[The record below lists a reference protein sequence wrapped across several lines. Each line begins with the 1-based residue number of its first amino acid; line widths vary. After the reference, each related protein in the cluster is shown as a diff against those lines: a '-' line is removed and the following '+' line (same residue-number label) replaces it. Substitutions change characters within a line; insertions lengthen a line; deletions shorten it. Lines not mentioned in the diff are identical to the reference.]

1 MVTKENLK
9 KLYYIYIPIMDLELI
24 NAVKRNNI
32 DNVEELL
39 KKGANINTIAGTI
52 NTTECQIYD
61 NDIKNVTPLLV
72 ALILHDNNDS
82 QKNYS
87 KMAKLLLNKGADPA
101 IVLDDKPLH
110 MNSSPLLWSII
121 KELPDVGELIV
132 EKLLQ
137 TKTKQQIAAY
147 LNLVETF
154 DGENTN
160 ASCMDDIFSNGYY
173 HLGAML
179 YNLGGRI
186 HQKVTDSTHTPLH
199 SAIEFRQKKEQN
211 KHILSMIQMN
221 HPDLHALDDEDYTP
235 LARACERKYEDIAM
249 ALVENGSDIRRVADA
264 LGNDETT
271 KIVCSKNVNNTFN
284 SLWYNTDLKKAIYDD
299 DYQRFEEIINGEHI
313 LSAINN
319 AYLLNREKMIK
330 YFEAYPELFNL
341 RTLDRKTIWHIATKS
356 GNTRLIKRL
365 PELVK
370 REKASSVISRFL
382 RKKSKKAMKKSSK
395 NGGTRRCHS
404 SKC

>member
-1 MVTKENLK
+1 
-9 KLYYIYIPIMDLELI
+9 MDLELI
-24 NAVKRNNI
+24 DAVKRNNI
-32 DNVEELL
+32 NVVKELL

-52 NTTECQIYD
+52 N
-61 NDIKNVTPLLV
+61 DIEKATPLLV
-72 ALILHDNNDS
+72 ALILHDSNDS

-87 KMAKLLLNKGADPA
+87 DMAKLLLNRGADPA
-101 IVLDDKPLH
+101 IVLNH
-110 MNSSPLLWSII
+110 QSSYMNSSPLSWSIY

-137 TKTKQQIAAY
+137 TKTKEQIAAY
-147 LNLVETF
+147 INLVETF
-154 DGENTN
+154 DGQDDIDYTD
-160 ASCMDDIFSNGYY
+160 SCMYLVFDKKYY
-173 HLGAML
+173 KLGAML
-179 YNLGGRI
+179 YHLGGRI
-186 HQKVTDSTHTPLH
+186 IYEQDSENTSTPLH
-199 SAIEFRQKKEQN
+199 FAIHHSFKHTEDEK
-211 KHILSMIQMN
+211 KHIKSMIRMN
-221 HPDLHALDDEDYTP
+221 HPDLYILDEEDYTP
-235 LARACERKYEDIAM
+235 LARACEKKYEDIAM

-264 LGNDETT
+264 IGDDETT
-271 KIVCSKNVNNTFN
+271 KIVCSKNVNNTFI

-330 YFEAYPELFNL
+330 YFEANPELFNL

-365 PELVK
+365 PELAK

-382 RKKSKKAMKKSSK
+382 RKSKKAMKKSSK

-404 SKC
+404 SKS

>member
-1 MVTKENLK
+1 
-9 KLYYIYIPIMDLELI
+9 MDLELI

-32 DNVEELL
+32 DDVEDLL

-52 NTTECQIYD
+52 N
-61 NDIKNVTPLLV
+61 DIEKATPLLV
-72 ALILHDNNDS
+72 ALILHDSDDS

-87 KMAKLLLNKGADPA
+87 DMAKLLLNRGADPA
-101 IVLDDKPLH
+101 IVLNH
-110 MNSSPLLWSII
+110 QNSYMNSSPLLWSIY
-121 KELPDVGELIV
+121 KELPDVGKLIV

-137 TKTKQQIAAY
+137 TKTKEQIAAY
-147 LNLVETF
+147 INLVETF
-154 DGENTN
+154 HGNDDIEY
-160 ASCMDDIFSNGYY
+160 ADSCMYLVFDKKYY
-173 HLGAML
+173 ELGAML
-179 YNLGGRI
+179 YHLGGRVIYEQDSENTSTSLHLAI
-186 HQKVTDSTHTPLH
+186 HHFKNTED
-199 SAIEFRQKKEQN
+199 EKE
-211 KHILSMIQMN
+211 HIISMIRMN
-221 HPDLHALDDEDYTP
+221 HPDLYILDEENYTP
-235 LARACERKYEDIAM
+235 LARACEKKYEDIAM

-264 LGNDETT
+264 IGDDFPT

-299 DYQRFEEIINGEHI
+299 DYQRFKEIINGEHI

-330 YFEAYPELFNL
+330 HFEAYLELFNL

-365 PELVK
+365 PELAK

-382 RKKSKKAMKKSSK
+382 RKSKKAMKKSRSGGSTRCCHQSK
-395 NGGTRRCHS
+395 S
-404 SKC
+404 